1 MDQQIQIHD
10 KTFELYITEEKIQQ
24 SILALAKQIN
34 ETYKN
39 QKVHFV
45 IVLNGAFMFAADLL
59 KQITLPCEISFVRIK
74 SYQGMKSDG
83 KIQELLGMTEDLSGK
98 NVLIIEDIVD
108 TGLSINFL
116 YDHLL
121 KEKPL
126 TLDSV
131 TLFFKPNAFQGL
143 KTPQF
148 IGFSISNEFIVGY
161 GLDYLEEGRNLK
173 NIYQY
178 KAN

>member
-1 MDQQIQIHD
+1 MDTEIQIHD
-10 KTFELYITEEKIQQ
+10 KTFELYISADKIQEA
-24 SILALAKQIN
+24 ILELSTQIN
-34 ETYKN
+34 ENYKN

-59 KQITLPCEISFVRIK
+59 KNIHLSCEISFVRIK
-74 SYQGMKSDG
+74 SYEGMSSAG
-83 KIQELLGMTEDLSGK
+83 KVQELVGLTSDIHDK

-108 TGLSINFL
+108 SGLSINFL
-116 YDHLL
+116 NDQLL

-126 TLDSV
+126 TLESV

-143 KTPQF
+143 KTPKY